1 MDSNFI
7 YMMAGILI
15 LYVLYELY
23 SIKNTELSQKTRL
36 LGYFSSI
43 LTGIY
48 ITSLLY
54 LGPDVQYFILISLFC
69 VPFWL
74 YYTYT
79 QFKEDKKN
87 VIISLGITVFMV
99 LTIWLY
105 GF

>member
-1 MDSNFI
+1 M
-7 YMMAGILI
+7 

-23 SIKNTELSQKTRL
+23 DIKKTELSQKTKL

-43 LTGIY
+43 LSGIY

-54 LGPDVQYFILISLFC
+54 LGPDIQFFILISLFC

-74 YYTYT
+74 YYTFVR
-79 QFKEDKKN
+79 FKEDKKN
-87 VIISLGITVFMV
+87 ALTSLGITVFMV